1 MAARIDAEY
10 SDERR
15 SLQRSAIFAD
25 CLGGF
30 HSLVRPAPRAFFR
43 PDREIAQP
51 PRAGPVKAGR
61 VFAAKLS
68 SASLLE
74 R

>member
-1 MAARIDAEY
+1 
-10 SDERR
+10 
-15 SLQRSAIFAD
+15 
-25 CLGGF
+25 
-30 HSLVRPAPRAFFR
+30 LVRPAPRAFFR